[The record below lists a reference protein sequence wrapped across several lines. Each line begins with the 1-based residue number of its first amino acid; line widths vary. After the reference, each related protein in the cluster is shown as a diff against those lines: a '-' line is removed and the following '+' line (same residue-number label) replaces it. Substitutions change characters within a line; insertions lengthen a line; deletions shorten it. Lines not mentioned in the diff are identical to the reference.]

1 MNNCFWNYKTIV
13 PGTARPITISSGKFM
28 FHNKCFSDHLLGVG
42 GVGGGGWSRFLHSD
56 FWEILGDL
64 LSF

>member
-13 PGTARPITISSGKFM
+13 PGAARTITISFGKFM
-28 FHNKCFSDHLLGVG
+28 FHNKCFSDHLLAG
-42 GVGGGGWSRFLHSD
+42 GGGGGWSRFLQCD